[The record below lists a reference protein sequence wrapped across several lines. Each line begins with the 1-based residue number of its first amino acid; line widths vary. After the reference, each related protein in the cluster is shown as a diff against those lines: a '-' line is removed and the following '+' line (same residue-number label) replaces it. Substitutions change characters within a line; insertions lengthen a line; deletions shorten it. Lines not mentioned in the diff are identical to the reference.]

1 MEQTYWNNAGKYQET
16 ADALQAL
23 IPDSGAVSEP
33 RKNAKLEQFRK
44 AVNCYYDLYNNGLC
58 NRAAQFRAVYGIP
71 ASYYGSYRSGYGAQL
86 YVMVEEKLNG
96 IIEAAAAEQGIV
108 VSTQQKLFA

>member
-16 ADALQAL
+16 ASALQAL
-23 IPDSGAVSEP
+23 IPMEGTVAEP
-33 RKNAKLEQFRK
+33 RKNKELERYRK

-58 NRAAQFRAVYGIP
+58 NRAAQFRTVYGVP
-71 ASYYGSYRSGYGAQL
+71 ASYYGSYRNGYGAQL
-86 YVMVEEKLNG
+86 YVIVEEKLNS

-108 VSTQQKLFA
+108 VSTQQTLFA